1 VTDNNPNEGNTD
13 YVGNIAIDLYRNVT
27 AEFPDVRSSSV
38 EWLDHSGDKLMM
50 SIYKGLKRSK
60 IGRIKDVFVV

>member
-50 SIYKGLKRSK
+50 SIYK
-60 IGRIKDVFVV
+60 VFD